1 MHGGPPASIDGVSQ
15 TQLEPPVRDD
25 RRAHLSPP
33 ARDAASAPVF
43 VIRPAPR
50 WPRLDMGELWHYRE
64 LLLTFVWRDVK
75 VRYKQSLL
83 GFTWA
88 LLVPIFTAAVYVGK
102 FAKFPNAEIPYPI
115 LVFSALLPMQL
126 FTSGM
131 TQASASLVAN
141 VNLVTKV
148 YFPRVLLP
156 LATVLVPVVD
166 FLLALLVMV
175 ALMGW
180 YGRWPTGWQVILA
193 PVFLLIA
200 FATALGGGF
209 LLSALNVRY
218 RDVPYAIP
226 VFLQVLPFVSG
237 VPFAL
242 NEIPERWQWILSV
255 NPLTSVVVGWRW
267 ALLGGPAPDAPKV
280 LVGVVVAT
288 LIFVGGLT
296 FFRRSEPRFADTI

>member
-1 MHGGPPASIDGVSQ
+1 MTQTEVEVREAPPAHLPVPAAGDG
-15 TQLEPPVRDD
+15 T
-25 RRAHLSPP
+25 
-33 ARDAASAPVF
+33 APVF

-50 WPRLDMGELWHYRE
+50 WPHLDFAELWHYRE

-75 VRYKQSLL
+75 VRYKQSFL
-83 GFTWA
+83 GVAWA
-88 LLVPIFTAAVYVGK
+88 LIVPVFTATVYVVIFGK

-115 LVFSALLPMQL
+115 LVYSGLLPMQL

-131 TQASASLVAN
+131 TQSSTSLVSNA
-141 VNLVTKV
+141 NLVTKV

-156 LATVLVPVVD
+156 LAGALVPVVD

-180 YGRWPTGWQVILA
+180 YGRWPSGPEAALA
-193 PVFLLIA
+193 PAFILLA
-200 FATALGGGF
+200 FVTALGVGF

-237 VPFAL
+237 VPFAV
-242 NEIPERWQWILSV
+242 NELPNRWQWILSV
-255 NPLTSVVVGWRW
+255 NPLTSVVEGWRW

-280 LVGVVVAT
+280 ALGVAVTVV
-288 LIFVGGLT
+288 LFLGGLA